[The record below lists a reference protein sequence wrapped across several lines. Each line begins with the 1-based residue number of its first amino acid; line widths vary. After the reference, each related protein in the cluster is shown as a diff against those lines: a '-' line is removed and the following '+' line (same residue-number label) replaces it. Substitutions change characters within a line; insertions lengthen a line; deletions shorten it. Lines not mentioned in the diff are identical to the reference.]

1 MKAVW
6 SWLKDY
12 VDLEGVPVEDLAERW
27 TLAGLEVDG
36 IDRIGGWWDRERLLV
51 GAVTRVEPHPDA
63 DRLVLAWVDY
73 GAGAPHR
80 VVTGAPNLLHLRGK
94 GDLPRPLKVV
104 FAREGCE
111 LFDGHADGWRKI
123 TLKGKPVRGIMS
135 DAMVCS
141 EKEIGL
147 SEEHEGILI
156 LDDDAPIGAPL
167 VDVLGDAVIDLD
179 LTANYAYAANMV
191 GLARET
197 AALLDR
203 PFAEPIPELPS
214 GPADARDYVSVDITD
229 PDLCARYTARII
241 RDIAVGP
248 SPDWLQRRLTRA
260 GMRPINNVV
269 DITNYT
275 MLEWGEPLHAFDYD
289 RLAERARAAGG
300 GEPVI
305 TVRTARPG
313 ERLVTLDGQDRAL
326 DPDMLLITD
335 AAGPIA
341 IAGVM
346 GGLDTEVTD
355 ATTTVL
361 LEGAT
366 FDFTSV
372 RRTSGRLKLPSE
384 SSWRFGRDVPP
395 HLADTGSARAAGL
408 LAELA
413 GGTLVGGLVDV
424 YARVPD
430 LLEIPLPLEEIERQL
445 GVAIPRDEVEAILR
459 RLEFRVTWEDEPAGE
474 DGEVDG
480 DGQLGVGGAGAESSG
495 LYWVEP
501 PPHRVDQTITADVIE
516 EIARVW
522 GYDRLPATRMADPL
536 PAQADNAAWRLEE
549 AARDALAGAGLQ
561 EIIPYRLVAPTHE
574 ARLVAGMADAADA
587 ADALD
592 EADATPGTAAER
604 PAADGYVV
612 LANPVSPERAA
623 LRRSILTGLLDAAH
637 ANLRHADGAALFE
650 VGATYHAEPTADDGL
665 PRETRRVGLLLVG
678 PTLARTWREPAGRP
692 RDFYDAKGAVEVLL
706 ARLGVPNVAW
716 SPATGP
722 SAHPSLHPGRAA
734 VVRSAG
740 GAVLGHVGELHPLV
754 AERWHLAEHAVA
766 VADLD
771 LDALAAAGGVVPPFA
786 AFSHYPPVARDLAVV
801 VDEDVPVGHV
811 ESVIRVA
818 GGPLLV
824 GCALFDVYRGPQA
837 GEGKKSL
844 AFALSFQSPGKTLE
858 GKSVDGL
865 REKIVRALG
874 REVRGEVR
882 G

>member
-1 MKAVW
+1 MKVVW
-6 SWLKDY
+6 SWLKAY
-12 VDLEGVPVEDLAERW
+12 VDLDGVRIEDLAERW
-27 TLAGLEVDG
+27 TLAGLEVDA

-80 VVTGAPNLLHLRGK
+80 VVTGAPNLLHLRGL

-111 LFDGHADGWRKI
+111 LFDGHAEGWRKI

-147 SEEHEGILI
+147 SEAHEGILI
-156 LDDDAPIGAPL
+156 LDDDAPVGAPL

-197 AALLDR
+197 AALLER
-203 PFAEPIPELPS
+203 PFAEPIPEVPA
-214 GPADARDYVSVDITD
+214 GPGDAGDYVSIDITD
-229 PDLCARYTARII
+229 ASLCARYTARIV
-241 RDIAVGP
+241 RDVRVGP
-248 SPDWLQRRLTRA
+248 SPAWLQQRLARA
-260 GMRPINNVV
+260 GMRPISNVV

-289 RLAERARAAGG
+289 RLVERARAAGG
-300 GEPVI
+300 GLPAI
-305 TVRTARPG
+305 AVRLARPG

-326 DPDMLLITD
+326 DPDMLLIAD

-355 ATTTVL
+355 ATTTIL

-413 GGTLVGGLVDV
+413 GGTVVGGVVDV

-430 LLEIPLPLEEIERQL
+430 LLEIPLPLEELERQL
-445 GVAIPRDEVEAILR
+445 GVAIPREEVEAILR
-459 RLEFRVTWEDEPAGE
+459 RLEFRVTWEGEGDGDPAADGPAPGADGAGDVGDAAVAADAGGEPAG
-474 DGEVDG
+474 
-480 DGQLGVGGAGAESSG
+480 LF
-495 LYWVEP
+495 WVEP

-522 GYDRLPATRMADPL
+522 GYDRLPATRLADPL

-549 AARDALAGAGLQ
+549 AARDALAGGGLQ
-561 EIIPYRLVAPTHE
+561 EIIPYRMVAPAHE
-574 ARLVAGMADAADA
+574 TRLAAGGGGAAS
-587 ADALD
+587 D
-592 EADATPGTAAER
+592 ET
-604 PAADGYVV
+604 DGYVV

-623 LRRSILTGLLDAAH
+623 LRRSILTGLLDAAE
-637 ANLRHADGAALFE
+637 ANLRHTGAVGLFE
-650 VGATYHAEPTADDGL
+650 VGATYHRDAAAADGL
-665 PRETRRVGLLLVG
+665 PRETRRVGLLLAG
-678 PTLARTWREPAGRP
+678 PARPRTWREPADRP
-692 RDFYDAKGAVEVLL
+692 RDFYDAKGLVEALL
-706 ARLGVPNVAW
+706 ARLGVHRATW
-716 SPATGP
+716 SAASGAD
-722 SAHPSLHPGRAA
+722 AHPSLHPGRAA
-734 VVRSAG
+734 LVRSAA
-740 GAVLGHVGELHPLV
+740 GAALGHVGELHPLV
-754 AERWHLAEHAVA
+754 AERWHLAELVVA

-771 LDALAAAGGVVPPFA
+771 LDALAAAGSGAPPFA
-786 AFSHYPPVARDLAVV
+786 AFSSYPPVARDLAVV
-801 VDEDVPVGHV
+801 VDEDVPAGHV
-811 ESVIRVA
+811 EAVIRAA

-824 GCALFDVYRGPQA
+824 GCELFDVYRGPQA
-837 GEGKKSL
+837 GEGRKSL
-844 AFALSFQSPGKTLE
+844 AYALAFQSPGKTLE
-858 GKSVDGL
+858 GRSVDGL

-874 REVRGEVR
+874 REVGGEVR